1 MIGISS
7 LKMERFEIN
16 IPAKT
21 AISLILDTFVPLVY
35 ICRSCWKKL
44 KKIVYH
50 AT

>member
-16 IPAKT
+16 ILSKA

-44 KKIVYH
+44 IRIVYH